1 MSQTVREGK
10 VDGRNGVIFLVSV
23 FYSRVMV
30 LKLCKKLHFL
40 QLWADL
46 SKKSKY
52 IKVIYIYASEKF
64 RGALS

>member
-1 MSQTVREGK
+1 MPQTVRERK
-10 VDGRNGVIFLVSV
+10 VDGKNGVIFLVSV
-23 FYSRVMV
+23 FHSRVMA
-30 LKLCKKLHFL
+30 LKLCKKVHFL